1 MRNWMKN
8 AGLVALV
15 GAGFFA
21 IGSGVASADESDN
34 YGSLLSGNQIKAPI
48 SVPVNVSGNA
58 LGALGGIAVA
68 KGSGTSQVVGHTH
81 AVRANGRSGM
91 ISVNRGSV
99 LSGNQVKAPV
109 SVPVNVCGNGTALSA
124 VSRAQC
130 DGGSAVVAPASAESC
145 SKACTTEPEP
155 APAESCRTT
164 CTTEPAPAPAE
175 SCRKAC
181 TTEPAPAPAESC
193 RKACT
198 PEPAPADPCRT
209 TCAAPA
215 NPIMVTSVTVPT
227 RRERAAMQE
236 ITTYEKTT
244 NVRQAAGSLVEGGKT
259 FITSP
264 TSAMQH

>member
-181 TTEPAPAPAESC
+181 T
-193 RKACT
+193 